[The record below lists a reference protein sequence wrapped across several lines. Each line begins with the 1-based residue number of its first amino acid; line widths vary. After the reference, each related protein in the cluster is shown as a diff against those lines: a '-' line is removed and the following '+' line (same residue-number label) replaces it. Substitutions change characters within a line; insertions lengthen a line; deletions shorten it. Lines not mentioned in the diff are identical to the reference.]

1 MSLAYLL
8 CGVLIEKAV
17 GGIMEEVYDEATGNR
32 RCCGGNESR
41 C

>member
-8 CGVLIEKAV
+8 CGVLIEKAA
-17 GGIMEEVYDEATGNR
+17 GGITEEVYDEATGNR